1 MKLFPYVPSFGLFC
15 DHLSIQIV
23 KKWIEKQDKKS
34 YGKQLSTLTTFE
46 SILPSISQFLFLM
59 MVSSGR

>member
-34 YGKQLSTLTTFE
+34 EQLSTLTTFE

>member
-34 YGKQLSTLTTFE
+34 DGKQLSTLTTFE
-46 SILPSISQFLFLM
+46 SILPSISQFLF
-59 MVSSGR
+59 